1 MSAPTTAY
9 KSRLQTRFND
19 EVKNQLMK
27 DLKLDN
33 IEQVPRLEK
42 ITVNVG
48 YGRKKD
54 ENRHH
59 DAVENSLRKITGQ
72 QPTKT
77 VARKSIAGFKLRE
90 GQNIGAVST
99 LRGARMYDF
108 LDRLMTIVMPRLR
121 DFRGVSAKAFDGSG
135 NYSVGLRDQSV
146 FPELNFEDTNIIHGL
161 QVNVTTTAETDEHA
175 YELLKA
181 LGMPFEKGKD
191 N

>member
-1 MSAPTTAY
+1 MSAKTAAY
-9 KSRLQTRFND
+9 QSRLQTRFNQ
-19 EVKNQLMK
+19 EVKAQLLE

-33 IEQVPRLEK
+33 IEQVPRVVK

-59 DAVENSLRKITGQ
+59 EAVKNSLRKITGQ

-77 VARKSIAGFKLRE
+77 VARKSIAGFKLRD
-90 GQNIGAVST
+90 GQNIGSMVT

-108 LDRLMTIVMPRLR
+108 LDRLTTIVMPRLR
-121 DFRGVSAKAFDGSG
+121 DFRGVSDSAFDGSG
-135 NYSVGLRDQSV
+135 NYSVGLQDQSV

-161 QVNVTTTAETDEHA
+161 QVNVTTTAETDEQA

>member
-1 MSAPTTAY
+1 MSAKTAAY
-9 KSRLQTRFND
+9 QSRLQTRFNQ
-19 EVKNQLMK
+19 EVKAQLLE

-33 IEQVPRLEK
+33 IEQVPRVVK

-59 DAVENSLRKITGQ
+59 EAVKNSLRKITGQ

-77 VARKSIAGFKLRE
+77 VTRKSIAGFKLRD
-90 GQNIGAVST
+90 GQNIGSMVT

-108 LDRLMTIVMPRLR
+108 LDRLTTIVMPRLR
-121 DFRGVSAKAFDGSG
+121 DFRGVSDSAFDGSG

-161 QVNVTTTAETDEHA
+161 QVNVTTTAETDEQA